1 MAYADWLCHPQHSSG
16 CDPVPPTC
24 GGKAFLYE
32 ILAQPTDMNCCY
44 FSLLPSSRFMTP
56 LSLGTTISLP
66 PWVHGPAR
74 SFNTDLV
81 ADLTCVFY
89 PFYHPGAF
97 PLAIAFLALMS
108 TKKARPE
115 LTSVAFCLSPVL
127 ARLLFHL
134 SHFFSCS
141 FVVVLLF

>member
-56 LSLGTTISLP
+56 LSLGTTISP
-66 PWVHGPAR
+66 PDPAR
-74 SFNTDLV
+74 PFNTDLV

-97 PLAIAFLALMS
+97 PRCHRLPRFNVHQKS
-108 TKKARPE
+108 SGR
-115 LTSVAFCLSPVL
+115 TSVAFCLSPVL

-134 SHFFSCS
+134 SPFFSCS